1 MADPSAI
8 SAKRVKP
15 QKKRPLLF
23 SRLARVIFFS
33 NLIGLVILIIGA
45 TTMNRFE
52 AGLTEFKVK
61 NIQTQADLMT
71 SIMAET
77 ATGYGSAAVLDR
89 DQAREVLKRTALP
102 EGWRVRLHDRSGE
115 LIADSAAL
123 DDTILVE
130 ALDPIPTEEPP
141 PPTNYERLREW
152 GLKTY
157 ADLTERLPWRVAER
171 ERLRRDLKGDVRA
184 ALEGDTRAGAA
195 YTDEDELIVTI
206 STPVRR
212 VQNVL
217 GVLTLESNDL
227 DDIVNSERE
236 ALLPII
242 GIAFLAALLSSIA
255 LTLAIALP
263 LRRLA
268 RAAEVVAKSSDKRDA
283 IPDLSRRRDD
293 IGDLSA
299 RMREMSTG
307 LYDRIDDVANFAA
320 DVAHEIKN
328 PLTSLRSA
336 TDTLSAARTDAQR
349 SKLVGIIQQD
359 VGRINRLITD
369 ISAASRVDADL
380 ARERVATVDV
390 VKLLGHMV
398 DFYESTSEPGAPRV
412 RLFLPDGMV
421 EGTVFIRAF
430 ETPFGQVLRNL
441 VDNAITFTPEG
452 GEVRLGAGTLRDG
465 EARRVIIRVDDD
477 GPGIPEGA
485 KEDIFGRFYTDRT
498 HMSGA
503 GPQQSFGSHSGLG
516 LTICRQIVTAHK
528 GEIRAENRVGADGEV
543 EGARFEITLPRAIAG
558 GAPSRSRKRGEEASA

>member
-8 SAKRVKP
+8 PQKRVKP

-45 TTMNRFE
+45 TTLNRFE

-152 GLKTY
+152 ALKTY
-157 ADLTERLPWRVAER
+157 ADVTERLPWRVAER

-336 TDTLSAARTDAQR
+336 SDTLTVAKTDEQR
-349 SKLVGIIQQD
+349 GKLIGIIQQD

-369 ISAASRVDADL
+369 ISAASKVDADL
-380 ARERVATVDV
+380 ARERAETIDVAV
-390 VKLLGHMV
+390 LIGNLI
-398 DFYESTSEPGAPRV
+398 DFYESTTEPTAPRV
-412 RLFLPDGMV
+412 RYFGPP
-421 EGTVFIRAF
+421 EGELFIRAF
-430 ETPFGQVLRNL
+430 ETPFAQVLRNL
-441 VDNAITFTPEG
+441 VDNALTFSPQG
-452 GEVRLGAGTLRDG
+452 GEVRMTAEGSAK
-465 EARRVIIRVDDD
+465 RVVITVDDD
-477 GPGIPEGA
+477 GPGIPEDA
-485 KEDIFGRFYTDRT
+485 LETVFSRFYTDRT
-498 HMSGA
+498 QASTA
-503 GPQQSFGSHSGLG
+503 FGSHSGLG
-516 LTICRQIVTAHK
+516 LTICRQIVEAHK
-528 GEIRAENRVGADGEV
+528 GSIHAENRTASPDGKV
-543 EGARFEITLPRAIAG
+543 LGARFVVDVPRVTKG
-558 GAPSRSRKRGEEASA
+558 GAPSRPRRRSRDAAAS